1 MRHSWTPTLNELQA
15 FRACAETGSTTQ
27 AAQVLNLTQSAV
39 SRSLASLEAR
49 LGVRLFH
56 RIRQRLILSDAGRAI
71 RRDADRILSD
81 LDQAALTVMS
91 FGGQRDVLRL
101 AVLASFGTVWLIPRL
116 GAFHAAAPGVSI
128 DITSAIGTVD
138 FDHSPYD
145 AALQRMALRGPETEA
160 LPLVDERLIVVA
172 GPGLSPADAPLMEDG
187 ELARLPLLQQSTRP
201 DLWLD
206 WFLDAGLD
214 PITILRGPRFEHF
227 GMIIAAAKANLG
239 IALVPDVLVAGDL
252 AAGSLRLASARS
264 IAGPS
269 PYALIWPAGREESR
283 SLRLFRDWIAA
294 EIPAAPLSL
303 PEISRGGAGM

>member
-27 AAQVLNLTQSAV
+27 AAQALGLTQSAV
-39 SRSLASLEAR
+39 SRSVASLEAR

-56 RIRQRLILSDAGRAI
+56 RIRQRLALSDAGRAI
-71 RRDADRILSD
+71 LRDADRILND
-81 LDQAALTVMS
+81 LDQAAMTVMS

-116 GAFHAAAPGVSI
+116 AAFARFAPDVSV
-128 DITSAIGTVD
+128 DITSAIGPVD
-138 FDHSPYD
+138 FARTPYD
-145 AALQRMALRGPETEA
+145 AALQRMALRGPGTGA
-160 LPLVDERLIVVA
+160 LPLIEERLVVVA
-172 GPGLSPADAPLMEDG
+172 GPGLLPPDAALMQDA
-187 ELARLPLLQQSTRP
+187 ELARLPLLQQATRP

-227 GMIIAAAKANLG
+227 GMILAAAKANLG
-239 IALVPDVLVAGDL
+239 IALVPEVLVQEDL
-252 AAGSLRLASARS
+252 AAGTLRLASARS
-264 IAGPS
+264 IAGKS

-294 EIPAAPLSL
+294 ETL
-303 PEISRGGAGM
+303 PPDPPSFWT